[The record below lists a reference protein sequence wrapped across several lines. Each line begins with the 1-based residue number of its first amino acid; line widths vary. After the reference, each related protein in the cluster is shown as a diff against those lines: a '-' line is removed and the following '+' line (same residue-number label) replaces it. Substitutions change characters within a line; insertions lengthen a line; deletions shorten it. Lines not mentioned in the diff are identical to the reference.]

1 MEQGWDPEVKK
12 FFVKV
17 LNSIAMGLLWMML
30 MVLTGLYFGLA
41 FADGKPVIYTIFF
54 YVFLVTT
61 LLLLIRYY
69 YRLWKKR

>member
-30 MVLTGLYFGLA
+30 MVLIGLYFG
-41 FADGKPVIYTIFF
+41 FAYTDGKPGTYTIFF
-54 YVFLVTT
+54 YVFLVVT
-61 LLLLIRYY
+61 LFLLIRYY
-69 YRLWKKR
+69 YRLWKKS